1 MQSSNP
7 VFRKAEGFNGQPR
20 TYPASGMSYPAY
32 GAPTQT
38 DPYRQQQAPIYGDTA
53 TGGRMTIDTVVQ
65 KTGLTLG
72 LTILVAAL
80 VWVLTPPLDSA
91 AAGSL
96 YLLAMVGA
104 FGGFA
109 LSLVNSFK
117 RVVSPALV
125 LLYAA
130 LEGLFVGAFSR
141 KHPLTDHPDDCPS
154 RWPEAE

>member
-7 VFRKAEGFNGQPR
+7 VFRKAEGFNGRSQ
-20 TYPASGMSYPAY
+20 TYPASGMTYPAY

-38 DPYRQQQAPIYGDTA
+38 DPYRQQAPIYGDTA

-96 YLLAMVGA
+96 
-104 FGGFA
+104 
-109 LSLVNSFK
+109 
-117 RVVSPALV
+117 
-125 LLYAA
+125 
-130 LEGLFVGAFSR
+130 
-141 KHPLTDHPDDCPS
+141 
-154 RWPEAE
+154 